1 MFNNLITRDTVG
13 IVSIFIFII
22 LFGLIN
28 AFKPSIIYNKD
39 LSFRRFG
46 IGYKNKT
53 VVPIWFF
60 AIILAILVYV
70 GVNYIFDYRAG
81 VEYY

>member
-1 MFNNLITRDTVG
+1 MFNNLISRDTLS

-22 LFGLIN
+22 LFGIIN

-53 VVPIWFF
+53 VVPIWLF
-60 AIILAILVYV
+60 AVMLAILVYV
-70 GVNYIFDYRAG
+70 GVIYIFYYSAG
-81 VEYY
+81 VE

>member
-1 MFNNLITRDTVG
+1 MFNDLISRDTLS

-22 LFGLIN
+22 LFGIIN
-28 AFKPSIIYNKD
+28 AFKPSLIYNKD

-53 VVPIWFF
+53 VVPIWLL
-60 AIILAILVYV
+60 AIMLAILVYV
-70 GVNYIFDYRAG
+70 AVIYMFDYSTSIQ
-81 VEYY
+81 Y

>member
-1 MFNNLITRDTVG
+1 MFNNLITKDTLS

-22 LFGLIN
+22 LFGIIN

-53 VVPIWFF
+53 VVPIWLF
-60 AIILAILVYV
+60 AVILAILVYV
-70 GVNYIFDYRAG
+70 GVNYIFDYRSSID
-81 VEYY
+81 Y